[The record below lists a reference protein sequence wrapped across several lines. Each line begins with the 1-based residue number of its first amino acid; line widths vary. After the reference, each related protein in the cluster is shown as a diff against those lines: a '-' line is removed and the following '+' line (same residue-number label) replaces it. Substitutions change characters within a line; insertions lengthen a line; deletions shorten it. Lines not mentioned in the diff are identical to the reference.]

1 MCEKLCSS
9 FLHRWFSLEDIKIQI
24 YSQIHFCHMC
34 KTTYITA
41 SIDVKEQVREF
52 LILVG
57 LSIGLWAQKQTLSL
71 SNPYLAIW
79 SCKYFCTNN
88 I

>member
-1 MCEKLCSS
+1 
-9 FLHRWFSLEDIKIQI
+9 
-24 YSQIHFCHMC
+24 MC

-71 SNPYLAIW
+71 SNPYLVI
-79 SCKYFCTNN
+79 
-88 I
+88 